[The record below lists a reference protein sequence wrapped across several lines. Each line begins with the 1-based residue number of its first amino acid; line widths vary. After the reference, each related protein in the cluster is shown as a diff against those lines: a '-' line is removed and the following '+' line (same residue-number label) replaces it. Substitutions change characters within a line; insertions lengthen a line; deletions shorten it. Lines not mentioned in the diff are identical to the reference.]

1 MTQGPW
7 SVKGIDPKARSI
19 ARERA
24 QSRGVTLGQYLN
36 TLLMDADEEG
46 VGGPI
51 QDIEIDDPPPRSAA
65 DGDLRR
71 MSVEIDQLSQKLE
84 ASQTRSARAVSGLDK
99 AILGLMGK
107 VDVSGKAQL
116 SGLERVSR
124 ALGEIET
131 TQAALRSRIESVE
144 GQSTNNAT
152 VSALKTLESALAR
165 LAETVQERLNSADQD
180 NLEHRNSINDRVSSF
195 SERVDDMARGLEQA
209 VTSTV
214 RNTSTALTGRLDT
227 MEQQMTAAER
237 RMEGALGRINEATSR
252 LENLENKHE
261 RTAHES
267 AWKQERALE
276 TNLAKSR
283 QMSKEVLDKVE
294 GIEEKTREAM
304 NGLNDAVNRITERL
318 ARAERK
324 SDSAVHILERSVNE
338 LDDKVTRAGST
349 RGQVEEFAQLQQ
361 AFQKR
366 LDSLAEDIQRPIHAV
381 RVDLERKLEE
391 AIRTSTA
398 NPEKVERLERSL
410 RQVQEQLQASEARQ
424 ADAVEAMSLQVERL
438 TRAVDD
444 RLRAVEAK
452 GDPRAIEDVRREM
465 LRLADV
471 IDGRMGAAETASR
484 SAIAGVDSLRSDIG
498 RLNTNFDDRMKT
510 LEQRSASAIDLVGQ
524 HVSQQMGVVSDR
536 LQRRSDEAIQ
546 RLSDRISDH
555 ALEQRQL
562 DPAEIDRLAD
572 RLDERVRDSERRS
585 AEAIGQIGE
594 QVARVADRLQSQHQE
609 SLRNFET
616 KLAASGRNH
625 ETRLTE
631 LMADMQRR
639 MDDVGEQAVS
649 AVQPMHNT
657 ISSLAR
663 RLEAMEDGSRGQRR
677 GAEPA
682 VSRDIPAMQDD
693 FIVLEDDEPAPLA
706 PPAAAAM
713 AAVEAAENG
722 DVIGVEP
729 PPFDRAR
736 DNMLFED
743 GAKSKDVIV
752 VKAEPA
758 NTVDDLLDTDD
769 VIFGAAFGKAPPKE
783 PKANDFVADLPS
795 DDNRAQPNQTYIE
808 AARRAAREGRRVDAS
823 ATTQRKGIGKGPLIA
838 SAALAVA
845 VAGGGALTVLRG
857 KQEAKP
863 DDFAK
868 LDPSAPQVAAGHPDG
883 AAADLF
889 APDTASHTEAAPTVA
904 SEAATAAELFG
915 TPGAPAAAPGAKPGA
930 PSVAAPGKAPAA
942 AAPAPGITLDDAVR
956 SGDPV
961 ALHDKALE
969 LLQSG
974 EKQRAAQM
982 LKDASNRGL
991 VMAEY
996 RLAKLYDK
1004 GEGVPRDMA
1013 ASRSWTEKAAIG
1025 GNVKAMYDL
1034 GSFYYEGDAGA
1045 QSFAAAAEWFRQ
1057 AADYGLVDSQYNL
1070 AMLYKDGLGLTQDKN
1085 EAAYWFEVAGRA
1097 GDQDAARAGRT
1108 LFADMPTAQAEQI
1121 KRRAR
1126 AFSPKPSIAR
1136 ANGDFGRRPW
1146 DVAQPAQIAEIQ
1158 RLLDRLG
1165 YNPGTS
1171 DGKLTPK
1178 TQDAI
1183 RAFEND
1189 NEMPVTGEASLS
1201 LLRQMRTAT
1210 LNSDN

>member
-1 MTQGPW
+1 
-7 SVKGIDPKARSI
+7 
-19 ARERA
+19 
-24 QSRGVTLGQYLN
+24 
-36 TLLMDADEEG
+36 
-46 VGGPI
+46 
-51 QDIEIDDPPPRSAA
+51 
-65 DGDLRR
+65 
-71 MSVEIDQLSQKLE
+71 
-84 ASQTRSARAVSGLDK
+84 
-99 AILGLMGK
+99 MGK

-116 SGLERVSR
+116 TALERVTR

-144 GQSTNNAT
+144 GVSAGSAT
-152 VSALKTLESALAR
+152 VSALKTLESALGR
-165 LAETVQERLNSADQD
+165 LAETVQERLNSSEQD
-180 NLEHRNSINDRVSSF
+180 NVEHRNDINDRVASF
-195 SERVDDMARGLEQA
+195 SDRVDEMARGLEQA
-209 VTSTV
+209 VTTTV
-214 RNTSTALTGRLDT
+214 RNTSTALTTRLDA
-227 MEQQMTAAER
+227 MEQQHSAAER
-237 RMEGALGRINEATSR
+237 RMEGALGRINDATSR
-252 LENLENKHE
+252 LENLETKHE
-261 RTAHES
+261 RSTHES
-267 AWKQERALE
+267 GWKQERALE
-276 TNLAKSR
+276 NNLAKSR

-304 NGLNDAVNRITERL
+304 NGLNDAVNRITERI

-338 LDDKVTRAGST
+338 IDDKVTRAAST

-381 RVDLERKLEE
+381 RVDLERKLDE
-391 AIRTSTA
+391 AIRTSTV

-410 RQVQEQLQASEARQ
+410 RQVQEVVQASEARQ
-424 ADAVEAMSLQVERL
+424 ADAVEAMSLQIERL

-444 RLRAVEAK
+444 RLRTVEANK
-452 GDPRAIEDVRREM
+452 GDMRPVEEVRREM

-471 IDGRMGAAETASR
+471 IDARMGAAETSSR
-484 SAIAGVDSLRSDIG
+484 SATAGVDSLRSDIG
-498 RLNTNFDDRMKT
+498 RLNTTVDDRMKA

-524 HVSQQMGVVSDR
+524 HVGQQMGIVSDR
-536 LQRRSDEAIQ
+536 LQRRNDEAIQ
-546 RLSDRISDH
+546 RLSDRMSDQS
-555 ALEQRQL
+555 LEARQL

-609 SLRNFET
+609 SLRSFEN
-616 KLAASGRNH
+616 KLAESGRSH

-639 MDDVGEQAVS
+639 MDDVGEQSVS
-649 AVQPMHNT
+649 SLKPMHNT

-663 RLEAMEDGSRGQRR
+663 RLEEIEDGSRNNRR
-677 GAEPA
+677 PAEPA

-693 FIVLEDDEPAPLA
+693 FVVLEDDMPAPQA
-706 PPAAAAM
+706 PPAPAAV

-743 GAKSKDVIV
+743 GAKSRDVIV
-752 VKAEPA
+752 LKAEPA

-769 VIFGAAFGKAPPKE
+769 VIFGAAFGKAQPREAKPSE
-783 PKANDFVADLPS
+783 FVADLPS
-795 DDNRAQPNQTYIE
+795 DDNRSQPNATYIE

-823 ATTQRKGIGKGPLIA
+823 ASAPRKGIGKGPLIA

-845 VAGGGALTVLRG
+845 VAGGGAIAVMRG
-857 KQEAKP
+857 KQDAKP

-868 LDPSAPQVAAGHPDG
+868 LAPAAPTAAAGNAEG

-889 APDTASHTEAAPTVA
+889 APDTASHTEAPPTVA

-915 TPGAPAAAPGAKPGA
+915 TPPGA
-930 PSVAAPGKAPAA
+930 PGKTPAAAPGKAPATA
-942 AAPAPGITLDDAVR
+942 PATPAPAPGVTLDDAVR

-969 LLQSG
+969 LLQAG
-974 EKQRAAQM
+974 EKQRAVQM

-996 RLAKLYDK
+996 RMAKLYEK

-1025 GNVKAMYDL
+1025 GNTKAMHDL
-1034 GSFYYEGDAGA
+1034 GSFYYEGDAGP
-1045 QSFAAAAEWFRQ
+1045 QSFAAAVEWFR
-1057 AADYGLVDSQYNL
+1057 AASDHGLVDSQYNL
-1070 AMLYKDGLGLTQDKN
+1070 AKLYEAGLGVTQDKD
-1085 EAAYWFEVAGRA
+1085 EAAYWYEVAGRG
-1097 GDQDAARAGRT
+1097 GDQDAQRNARG
-1108 LFADMPTAQAEQI
+1108 LFADMPAAKAEQI

-1126 AFSPKPSIAR
+1126 AFAPKPNIAR

-1146 DVAQPAQIAEIQ
+1146 DVASPAQIAETQ

-1171 DGKLTPK
+1171 DGKMTAK
-1178 TQDAI
+1178 TGDAI
-1183 RAFEND
+1183 RAFEKD
-1189 NEMPVTGEASLS
+1189 NELPITGEASVS

>member
-36 TLLMDADEEG
+36 TLLMDPDDES
-46 VGGPI
+46 GGSI

-65 DGDLRR
+65 DSDLRR
-71 MSVEIDQLSQKLE
+71 MSVEIDQISQKLE

-116 SGLERVSR
+116 TALERVTR

-144 GQSTNNAT
+144 GVSAGSAT
-152 VSALKTLESALAR
+152 VSALKTLESALGR
-165 LAETVQERLNSADQD
+165 LAETVQERLNSSEQD
-180 NLEHRNSINDRVSSF
+180 NVEHRNDINDRVASF
-195 SERVDDMARGLEQA
+195 SDRVDEMARGLEQA
-209 VTSTV
+209 VTTTV
-214 RNTSTALTGRLDT
+214 RNTSTALTTRLDA
-227 MEQQMTAAER
+227 MEQQHSAAER
-237 RMEGALGRINEATSR
+237 RMEGALGRINDATSR
-252 LENLENKHE
+252 LENLETKHE
-261 RTAHES
+261 RSTHES
-267 AWKQERALE
+267 GWKQERALE
-276 TNLAKSR
+276 NNLAKSR

-304 NGLNDAVNRITERL
+304 NGLNDAVNRITERI

-338 LDDKVTRAGST
+338 IDDKVTRAAST

-381 RVDLERKLEE
+381 RVDLERKLDE
-391 AIRTSTA
+391 AIRTSTV

-410 RQVQEQLQASEARQ
+410 RQVQEVVQASEARQ
-424 ADAVEAMSLQVERL
+424 ADAVEAMSLQIERL

-444 RLRAVEAK
+444 RLRSVEAAK
-452 GDPRAIEDVRREM
+452 GDMRPVEEVRREM

-471 IDGRMGAAETASR
+471 IDARMGAAETSSR
-484 SAIAGVDSLRSDIG
+484 SATAGVDSLRSDIG
-498 RLNTNFDDRMKT
+498 RLNTTVDDRMKA

-524 HVSQQMGVVSDR
+524 HVGQQMGIVSDR
-536 LQRRSDEAIQ
+536 LQRRNDEAIQ
-546 RLSDRISDH
+546 RLSDRMSDQS
-555 ALEQRQL
+555 LEARQL

-609 SLRNFET
+609 SLRSFET
-616 KLAASGRNH
+616 KLAESGRSH

-639 MDDVGEQAVS
+639 MDDVGEQSVS
-649 AVQPMHNT
+649 SLKPMHNT

-663 RLEAMEDGSRGQRR
+663 RLEEIEDGSRDNRR
-677 GAEPA
+677 LAEPA

-693 FIVLEDDEPAPLA
+693 FVVLDDDMPAPQA
-706 PPAAAAM
+706 PPAPAAG
-713 AAVEAAENG
+713 AAVEAAESG

-736 DNMLFED
+736 DNLLFED

-752 VKAEPA
+752 LKAEPA

-769 VIFGAAFGKAPPKE
+769 VIFGAAFGKAQPRE
-783 PKANDFVADLPS
+783 NKASEFVADLPS
-795 DDNRAQPNQTYIE
+795 DDNRGQPNATYIE

-823 ATTQRKGIGKGPLIA
+823 TSTPRKGIGKGPLIA

-845 VAGGGALTVLRG
+845 VAGGGAITVMRG
-857 KQEAKP
+857 KQDAKP

-868 LDPSAPQVAAGHPDG
+868 LAPAAPTASAGNPDA

-889 APDTASHTEAAPTVA
+889 APDTASHTEAPPTVA

-915 TPGAPAAAPGAKPGA
+915 ATPTKPSTSTT
-930 PSVAAPGKAPAA
+930 PSTGKAPAPA
-942 AAPAPGITLDDAVR
+942 SAPAPAPGITLDDAVR
-956 SGDPV
+956 NGDPV

-969 LLQSG
+969 LLQTG
-974 EKQRAAQM
+974 EKQRAVQM

-996 RLAKLYDK
+996 RLAKLYEK

-1025 GNVKAMYDL
+1025 GNAKAMHDL
-1034 GSFYYEGDAGA
+1034 AVFYAEGDAGP
-1045 QSFAAAAEWFRQ
+1045 QSYAAAVEWFRQ
-1057 AADYGLVDSQYNL
+1057 ASDHGLVDSQYNL
-1070 AMLYKDGLGLTQDKN
+1070 AVLYEQGLGLTQDKD
-1085 EAAYWFEVAGRA
+1085 EAAYWFEVSGRA
-1097 GDQDAARAGRT
+1097 GDQDAQRRARG
-1108 LFADMPTAQAEQI
+1108 LFADMPAAKAEQI

-1126 AFSPKPSIAR
+1126 AFAPKPNIAR

-1146 DVAQPAQIAEIQ
+1146 DVASPAQIAETQ

-1171 DGKLTPK
+1171 DGK
-1178 TQDAI
+1178 
-1183 RAFEND
+1183 
-1189 NEMPVTGEASLS
+1189 
-1201 LLRQMRTAT
+1201 
-1210 LNSDN
+1210 